1 MMECEAARREH
12 PKILDLVERIKY
24 ETLLCDGN
32 ENWEWALKSV
42 RLVAKNVKKASKFE
56 TFYNIIMN
64 GETSTSCCH
73 LVNERLQGDRGRMNL
88 FILRLYRFPFIRY
101 YTQFESNN
109 NCRHRYHRHKTSAC
123 MNPWHYE
130 LVAVPD
136 HRLPAIVVNHNLN
149 FGSYENL
156 IGKEET
162 FDFSDK
168 DYGCEN
174 NTMFPVP
181 SVAMHGDELNILY
194 RRIEIDK
201 EPRSPTALLS
211 PPNSEATSE
220 INDDETLDI
229 SSLEISPE
237 QSTSDVEMEVSE
249 ETSDEQQKEK
259 ENTPISQSLE
269 NQQQPNSPTIINPP
283 LLDHYGSPP
292 RGKKYRKMKRFEDEP
307 IEILF
312 EEEKIPGYDA
322 AMGKWERAL
331 QSKEENYSCIEFSNV
346 VQQWAQLT
354 YYEEGQICAPIM
366 KLSSPNILV
375 DGYTSAESTAERMCI
390 GYFTNPVRSKDSES
404 LRRSI
409 GHGLRIYYLGG
420 DVFLESL
427 SEQPMFVQSFN
438 TNIRC
443 SLPLNTVVK
452 LCPFATMNVF
462 SMKVF
467 AAQLSENADKNY
479 QDVFALNRTAAFR
492 VSFCKG
498 FGGQYKRASVMTSP
512 CWIQCVLPGPK
523 MWLNDVLYCMGL
535 PKMEC
540 GSRT

>member
-1 MMECEAARREH
+1 M
-12 PKILDLVERIKY
+12 
-24 ETLLCDGN
+24 
-32 ENWEWALKSV
+32 
-42 RLVAKNVKKASKFE
+42 
-56 TFYNIIMN
+56 
-64 GETSTSCCH
+64 
-73 LVNERLQGDRGRMNL
+73 
-88 FILRLYRFPFIRY
+88 
-101 YTQFESNN
+101 
-109 NCRHRYHRHKTSAC
+109 NCRHRYHRHKTSAF

-322 AMGKWERAL
+322 AMGKW
-331 QSKEENYSCIEFSNV
+331 
-346 VQQWAQLT
+346 
-354 YYEEGQICAPIM
+354 
-366 KLSSPNILV
+366 
-375 DGYTSAESTAERMCI
+375 
-390 GYFTNPVRSKDSES
+390 
-404 LRRSI
+404 
-409 GHGLRIYYLGG
+409 
-420 DVFLESL
+420 
-427 SEQPMFVQSFN
+427 
-438 TNIRC
+438 
-443 SLPLNTVVK
+443 
-452 LCPFATMNVF
+452 
-462 SMKVF
+462 
-467 AAQLSENADKNY
+467 
-479 QDVFALNRTAAFR
+479 DVFALNRTAAFR